1 MIKLSNKS
9 DAKND
14 AQRFGGEFGP
24 YRKPGT
30 TGVPLS
36 TFKTLVWTSNIGG
49 LLLCVIALEMLFV
62 RQMFFWGLM
71 AMLGGVAIALFP
83 SNYEIVGMSDDGD
96 SPQKMTIKK
105 KASKIRQ
112 ASATWRVQITYNSP
126 DKKSDVFKKQ
136 YQTLGLKFFSSNRTV
151 ITMSKNDPFWD
162 LKTDSGSSRR
172 ALAFSGLKMRLR
184 APKSHFFKN
193 LHATLDLQVLI
204 FS

>member
-1 MIKLSNKS
+1 MIKLSKKTG
-9 DAKND
+9 AKND

-83 SNYEIVGMSDDGD
+83 SNYEIVGMSDDSD

-105 KASKIRQ
+105 KSK
-112 ASATWRVQITYNSP
+112 
-126 DKKSDVFKKQ
+126 
-136 YQTLGLKFFSSNRTV
+136 
-151 ITMSKNDPFWD
+151 
-162 LKTDSGSSRR
+162 
-172 ALAFSGLKMRLR
+172 
-184 APKSHFFKN
+184 
-193 LHATLDLQVLI
+193 
-204 FS
+204 

>member
-1 MIKLSNKS
+1 MIKLSNKR

-83 SNYEIVGMSDDGD
+83 SNYEIVGMSDDDD
-96 SPQKMTIKK
+96 SLQKMSIKK
-105 KASKIRQ
+105 KAK
-112 ASATWRVQITYNSP
+112 
-126 DKKSDVFKKQ
+126 
-136 YQTLGLKFFSSNRTV
+136 
-151 ITMSKNDPFWD
+151 
-162 LKTDSGSSRR
+162 
-172 ALAFSGLKMRLR
+172 
-184 APKSHFFKN
+184 
-193 LHATLDLQVLI
+193 
-204 FS
+204 

>member
-71 AMLGGVAIALFP
+71 AMLGGVAVALFP

-105 KASKIRQ
+105 KM
-112 ASATWRVQITYNSP
+112 
-126 DKKSDVFKKQ
+126 
-136 YQTLGLKFFSSNRTV
+136 L
-151 ITMSKNDPFWD
+151 
-162 LKTDSGSSRR
+162 
-172 ALAFSGLKMRLR
+172 RL
-184 APKSHFFKN
+184 FQN
-193 LHATLDLQVLI
+193 
-204 FS
+204 